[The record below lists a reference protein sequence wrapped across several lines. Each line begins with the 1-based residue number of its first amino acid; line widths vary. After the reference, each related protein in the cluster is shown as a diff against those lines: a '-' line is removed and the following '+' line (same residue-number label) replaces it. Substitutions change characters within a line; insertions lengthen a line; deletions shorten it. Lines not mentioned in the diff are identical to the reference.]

1 MSEQGGA
8 LHRHSNASSDILTT
22 YGRELVGGVRQW
34 FGHALGGMAVASA
47 LACKESTPNKAV
59 MGASAIQFL
68 TAPLLMLHQRKDMKK
83 EMIALNT
90 VACLATGG
98 LLAKHAFK

>member
-1 MSEQGGA
+1 MGLAPEWANGFYFKKGHPLNKNMS
-8 LHRHSNASSDILTT
+8 
-22 YGRELVGGVRQW
+22 QW
-34 FGHALGGMAVASA
+34 FGHAMGGMAVASA

-90 VACLATGG
+90 VVCLATGG